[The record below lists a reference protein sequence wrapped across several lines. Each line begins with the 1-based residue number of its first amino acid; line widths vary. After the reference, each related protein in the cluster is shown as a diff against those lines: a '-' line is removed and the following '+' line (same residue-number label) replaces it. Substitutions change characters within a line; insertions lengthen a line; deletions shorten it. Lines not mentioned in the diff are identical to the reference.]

1 MRKVKR
7 LLAAVLTVVMLAT
20 FFPTSVLAVEESET
34 PKPGSEAVTI
44 QNPAS
49 PSETTSD
56 EPEQS
61 DAIVI
66 DDLDLY
72 ATING
77 EKVYLEPGISAF
89 SLIPLEY
96 HSYSL
101 DLSNYFPLELKAFS
115 VSDMVKMLEERYTS
129 SGSGSIDSG
138 KVAAWARWGFYDED
152 GNYVGYEQ
160 DDSYTLL
167 GDDTTIDLSY
177 GAMRRG
183 TYQMELIV
191 GTADQL
197 NPNNIRC
204 HIDVNVGYHYDLL
217 EAEAYTTGSPRRSI
231 TVYDESLSSNG
242 NRNILQISVDPDTWP
257 EHTEANLGLK
267 LGQDYSSLTAR
278 VYAGYYETEEAIT
291 NADATEITGRI
302 MDQANLA
309 SAGGYQADYSGK
321 SGYNGM
327 PEVTFVLTRT
337 GTGKT
342 ACVMPVILYMRQRNL
357 NVSMNE
363 LSVKSS
369 SDFNSAGS
377 SRWVWDKDDFDE
389 YLVSTLYSGNKADG
403 TYYVYLY
410 ASDPKTQQN
419 GAKAVKGAYV
429 GNYASMT
436 EAAAAGQS
444 DIKAQLFD
452 YSSRYA
458 VDFSQYPDGVQF
470 TVVDINDRVW
480 HFGIEVKER
489 QEIIET
495 LPSEPTP
502 LSPDTYL
509 RMESALKGKGG
520 SQYSTYVMNYEDDS
534 YYYMGYQTVF
544 LLDGSSPVTA
554 EEITPKFYSGPKV
567 NVYAGHDVNG
577 TTAGAERHTSEETAI
592 PFTSGE
598 SFQYSAAAATENGK
612 HLKNYF
618 VTFLTQ
624 QAKPTL
630 FVNGTNDESNYQEDP
645 QDSTKKIPARVVN
658 LTSDYNYRHDI
669 FFANIGKTQ
678 LTGLKVELTG
688 PDGTGEAEN
697 VKLDDYWT
705 IGATTSLAGFTGTSK
720 QSINGT
726 YDSNGEL
733 PNVGKIRLVPLTD
746 EDGKMVAGKIS
757 GLLTISADGVEPVRI
772 LLTGSTGAFQIN
784 TTALLDGVKYVS
796 YSSLIQT
803 NYITSGSSDTD
814 AVSFAASGLPN
825 GIDIKPNGELYGI
838 PTTPGTYE
846 VNVTATATID
856 GEQRT
861 DTKTYTMVIADNED
875 ADVWEYDQSIYGDL
889 DYTPLIAIPNENYDG
904 TNLDT
909 NTASSEGNSWN
920 QPTMVLETQPEGEY
934 RYFINRVFIDGVKLT
949 EGVDYTSEPGS
960 IKLTIQTQSLRE
972 FGNGT
977 HTISAEARIG
987 GSEDGNL
994 RRVAQNYTLTT
1005 LGTSRPGGGSGG
1017 SSGGSGRPV
1026 VVDPPIV
1033 FDIAASD
1040 VSNGSVTLSPDKA
1053 TTGTTVTITLNPES
1067 GYKPNGVSITS
1078 SDGSSVFPSKISD
1091 TEYTFTMPSG
1101 NVTVIASFQPILTP
1115 DLFTDIHKDDWF
1127 YGDVE
1132 YVLAHGLMSG
1142 VSASSFNPDGISSRT
1157 MLFTVLYN
1165 LEDKPKVSGTSSF
1178 SDVQSGQWYTDPMI
1192 WAEGQGLLLGLG
1204 DGTAGITVQLT
1215 REQVMTILYRYA
1227 QMKGYD
1233 VTPSSNLSQFAD
1245 ADSVSDFARAALQ
1258 WACGAGLIQGY
1269 QDNLIPHDTAT
1280 RAQLAAILRRFCESI
1295 AK

>member
-44 QNPAS
+44 QNLAS
-49 PSETTSD
+49 PQENTST
-56 EPEQS
+56 EPEQA
-61 DAIVI
+61 DPIDL
-66 DDLDLY
+66 DDLELY
-72 ATING
+72 AEVDG
-77 EKVYLEPGISAF
+77 EKVYLEPGISTY
-89 SLIPLEY
+89 SLLPLEF

-167 GDDTTIDLSY
+167 GDDSTIDLSY
-177 GAMRRG
+177 GARQRG
-183 TYQMELIV
+183 YYQMELIV

-204 HIDVNVGYHYDLL
+204 RINVNVGYHYDLL
-217 EAEAYTTGSPRRSI
+217 EAEAYTADSPRRPI
-231 TVYDESLSSNG
+231 TVYDESLSSNN
-242 NRNILQISVDPDTWP
+242 NRNILYIPVEPETWP
-257 EHTEANLGLK
+257 GGKEAHLGLK
-267 LGQDYSSLTAR
+267 LGQDYSSLTAK
-278 VYAGYYETEEAIT
+278 VYEGYYETEEAIA
-291 NADATEITGRI
+291 NAGATEITGQI

-309 SAGGYQADYSGK
+309 SAGGYQADYSWK
-321 SGYNGM
+321 NGYNGM

-337 GTGKT
+337 STGKT
-342 ACVMPVILYMRQRNL
+342 ACVMPVILYMYPD
-357 NVSMNE
+357 E
-363 LSVKSS
+363 LYVGISDLYASASGSS
-369 SDFNSAGS
+369 SAGNL
-377 SRWVWDKDDFDE
+377 RYNDKAGFDD
-389 YLVSTLYSGNKADG
+389 YRICRLYSGYKADG
-403 TYYVYLY
+403 TYYAYLY
-410 ASDPKTQQN
+410 ASDSKTQQN
-419 GAKAVKGAYV
+419 GANAIKGAYV
-429 GNYASMT
+429 GNYASMA
-436 EAAAAGQS
+436 EATAAGQT
-444 DIKAQLFD
+444 DIKAQLFN
-452 YSSRYA
+452 YSTRYA
-458 VDFSQYPDGVQF
+458 VDFSQYPNGVQF

-480 HFGIEVKER
+480 HFGIEVEER
-489 QEIIET
+489 QETIET
-495 LPSEPTP
+495 LPQEPRP
-502 LSPDTYL
+502 LSQDTYF
-509 RMESALKGKGG
+509 RMESALKEKGG
-520 SQYSTYVMNYEDDS
+520 SEYNAYVMNYADDS

-544 LLDGSSPVTA
+544 LLDSSNNPVTA
-554 EEITPKFYSGPKV
+554 AEITPTFSTGTKV
-567 NVYAGHDVNG
+567 NVFTGHDVNG
-577 TTAGAERHTSEETAI
+577 TTVGAEKQTSGETAI

-598 SFQYSAAAATENGK
+598 PIQYSATAESGK

-645 QDSTKKIPARVVN
+645 QDSTRKIPARVVN
-658 LTSDYNYRHDI
+658 LTSDYNYHHDV
-669 FFANIGKTQ
+669 FFANLGKTQ

-688 PDGTGEAEN
+688 PNGTGEAEN

-705 IGATTSLAGFTGTSK
+705 IGATTSLAGFTSTRE
-720 QSINGT
+720 QLINGT
-726 YDSNGEL
+726 YDSSGEL
-733 PNVGKIRLVPLTD
+733 PNVGKIRLAPVAD

-772 LLTGSTGAFQIN
+772 LLTGSAGAFQIN

-803 NYITSGSSDTD
+803 NYISSGSTDTD
-814 AVSFAASGLPN
+814 AVSFTASGLPN

-846 VNVTATATID
+846 VSVTATATID

-875 ADVWEYDQSIYGDL
+875 AGVWEYDQSIYGDL
-889 DYTPLIAIPNENYDG
+889 NYTPLIAIPNENYDG

-987 GSEDGNL
+987 DSEDGSL

-1026 VVDPPIV
+1026 IVDPPMSFTITAAEV
-1033 FDIAASD
+1033 F
-1040 VSNGSVTLSPDKA
+1040 NGAVTLSRHSA
-1053 TTGTTVTITLNPES
+1053 TSGTKITITLVPDS
-1067 GYKPNGVSITS
+1067 GFEPDGVSITS
-1078 SDGSSVFPSKISD
+1078 SDGSSIFTSKISD

-1101 NVTVIASFQPILTP
+1101 NVTVTASFQPILTP

-1142 VSASSFNPDGISSRT
+1142 VSASSFNPDGIASRA
-1157 MLFTVLYN
+1157 MLVTVLYN
-1165 LEDKPKVSGTSSF
+1165 LEGKPEVSGTSSF
-1178 SDVQSGQWYTDPMI
+1178 SDVPAGQWYTTPI
-1192 WAEGQGLLLGLG
+1192 TWAEENDLIFGLG
-1204 DGTAGITVQLT
+1204 DGTFGIASPLT
-1215 REQVMTILYRYA
+1215 REQVMTMLYRYA

-1233 VTPSSNLSQFAD
+1233 VTPSSSLSQFTD
-1245 ADSVSDFARAALQ
+1245 ADCVSDFARVALQ
-1258 WACGAGLIQGY
+1258 WACGAGLVQGY
-1269 QDNLIPHDTAT
+1269 QDNLAPLDTAT